1 MSDTTRSVEE
11 SAPTFELPNVGAGP
25 DPFGPRTAPEG
36 TDSLLLL
43 FQRDYYCGNCRD
55 QVADVADRIEAF
67 RAVDALP
74 VSVLPE
80 SVDRTREW
88 QEIVEL
94 PYPVLADDGGV
105 VGDSYDQPSRFG
117 ILGNLSDL
125 VGRMPLAVVLD
136 VRGEPTVHA
145 THPGSSPADRPPV
158 SALLDDCRACHDP
171 TDESES

>member
-1 MSDTTRSVEE
+1 VSDSTRAVDEP
-11 SAPTFELPNVGAGP
+11 APTFELPNVGSGA
-25 DPFGPRTAPEG
+25 DPFGPRTAPPE

-55 QVADVADRIEAF
+55 QVADIADRIEAF

-88 QEIVEL
+88 QAIVDL
-94 PYPVLADDGGV
+94 PYPVLADEGAA

-117 ILGNLSDL
+117 VLGNLSDL

-158 SALLDDCRACHDP
+158 ADLLDDCRECHDP
-171 TDESES
+171 EGSSGE

>member
-1 MSDTTRSVEE
+1 MSDTTRPVDEP
-11 SAPTFELPNVGAGP
+11 APTFELPNVGRGP
-25 DPFGPRTAPEG
+25 DPFGPRTAPGE

-55 QVADVADRIEAF
+55 QVAEVADQIEAF
-67 RAVDALP
+67 RDVDALP

-80 SVDRTREW
+80 SVERTREW
-88 QEIVEL
+88 QEIVDL
-94 PYPVLADDGGV
+94 PYPVLADDGGA

-158 SALLDDCRACHDP
+158 TELLDDCRTCHEP
-171 TDESES
+171 TDPSPD

>member
-1 MSDTTRSVEE
+1 
-11 SAPTFELPNVGAGP
+11 
-25 DPFGPRTAPEG
+25 
-36 TDSLLLL
+36 
-43 FQRDYYCGNCRD
+43 
-55 QVADVADRIEAF
+55 
-67 RAVDALP
+67 
-74 VSVLPE
+74 LPE